1 MTNTTYRFATVVAV
15 LMAFCLVFVMPVGAV
30 DIAPSTTTDGVI
42 WTESS
47 GKYILEITTPG
58 EYNLTTGFTASQ
70 IVISTNDVLFKGNNH
85 QITLKGPVLVS
96 ETVTSNVSKN
106 KQLKF
111 KLIRKHIGLVFQFP
125 EYQLF
130 EDNVLKDIM
139 FGPKNFGMTKSE
151 AEAKAKEVVKIL
163 NIDEE
168 LLDRSPFSLSGGQM
182 RRVAIAGI
190 LASNPNILI
199 LDEPTVGLDPRGKNE
214 LMELLLKIQ
223 KETHKSII
231 MISHDMNVVA
241 KYATRVIVMKKGD
254 MVYNGP
260 KFELF
265 QDVDKLLSF
274 NLGLPESA
282 KIALELKNKGL
293 LEFSYLPLD
302 KDELESLILK
312 QYGRGEHHE

>member
-1 MTNTTYRFATVVAV
+1 MGINFQDVTFKYSNKQQSNTINNLDLNIKNENEFIAILGHTGSGKSTLVQ
-15 LMAFCLVFVMPVGAV
+15 LMNSLLIP
-30 DIAPSTTTDGVI
+30 
-42 WTESS
+42 SS
-47 GKYILEITTPG
+47 GSIK
-58 EYNLTTGFTASQ
+58 
-70 IVISTNDVLFKGNNH
+70 VND
-85 QITLKGPVLVS
+85 Q
-96 ETVTSNVSKN
+96 TVTSNVSKN

-130 EDNVLKDIM
+130 EDSVLKDIM

-214 LMELLLKIQ
+214 LMELLVKIQ